1 MSCLMKYSS
10 TSPSARPGR
19 KKAFGAKR
27 AAFETGQP
35 HADHRR
41 LDNCADIE
49 TILLGDAGMGD
60 AISAIEGAFQLRVSL
75 VNGERVAAGCHEF
88 HDLAEAFARESLI
101 RGSAHHLAV
110 ELVRIEGAG
119 TGGPE

>member
-1 MSCLMKYSS
+1 MMGKFRFAL
-10 TSPSARPGR
+10 PRPFDLAERAAGR

-41 LDNCADIE
+41 LDNWADIE

-75 VNGERVAAGCHEF
+75 VIGERVAAGYQNSTT
-88 HDLAEAFARESLI
+88 LSKPSRVS
-101 RGSAHHLAV
+101 
-110 ELVRIEGAG
+110 
-119 TGGPE
+119 P